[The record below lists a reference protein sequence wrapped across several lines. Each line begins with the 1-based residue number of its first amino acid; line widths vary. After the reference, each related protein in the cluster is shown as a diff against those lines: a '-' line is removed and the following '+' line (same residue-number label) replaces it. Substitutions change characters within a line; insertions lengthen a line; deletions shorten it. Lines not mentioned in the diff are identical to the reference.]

1 VPPLPAHNDWS
12 SSLRCAVVD
21 LETTGL
27 KPDTDTILQ
36 VGVVH
41 QTWGGHVASEWSR
54 FIRPTK
60 PLTSSL
66 GPVEIHGIRRHQ
78 VLFAPRLERVMRRF
92 ADDTR
97 GCIVVAHNA
106 AFDVGF
112 LRASAR
118 RVGIELDW
126 AGTLCTLELSRRLG
140 ERGQANH
147 RLATLCAEFGVDEG
161 RAHDALHD
169 ARAAGRVLPH
179 LLTRLGV
186 DSDEALLAH
195 VRA

>member
-1 VPPLPAHNDWS
+1 
-12 SSLRCAVVD
+12 VVD

-41 QTWGGHVASEWSR
+41 QSWSGQVLSEWSR
-54 FIRPTK
+54 FVRPDK

-66 GPVEIHGIRRHQ
+66 GPVEIHGIRRRQ
-78 VLFAPRLERVMRRF
+78 VIFMRRF
-92 ADDTR
+92 AADTQ

-112 LRASAR
+112 LRAAAR
-118 RVGIELDW
+118 RVGIELEW

-186 DSDEALLAH
+186 ESDEALLTH
-195 VRA
+195 VRK

>member
-1 VPPLPAHNDWS
+1 M
-12 SSLRCAVVD
+12 VD

-41 QTWGGHVASEWSR
+41 QSWSGRVAREWSR
-54 FIRPTK
+54 FVRPTK
-60 PLTSSL
+60 PFTASL

-78 VLFAPRLERVMRRF
+78 VILAPRLERVMRRF

-97 GCIVVAHNA
+97 GCVIVAHNA

-112 LRASAR
+112 LRAAAQ
-118 RVGIELDW
+118 RVGVELEW

-147 RLATLCAEFGVDEG
+147 RLSTLCAEFGVDEG

-179 LLTRLGV
+179 LLDRLGV
-186 DSDEALLAH
+186 ASDEALLAH
-195 VRA
+195 VRV